1 MGSDPTA
8 ILAAGSQSN
17 RAAVKY
23 PKTKKVNMIKRS
35 NWRGEKEGLCG
46 LWGKVGSGRTVLQNS
61 WNYVTLYLLCYL
73 FCSG

>member
-23 PKTKKVNMIKRS
+23 PKTKKVNMIECS
-35 NWRGEKEGLCG
+35 NWRGAKKVLCG
-46 LWGKVGSGRTVLQNS
+46 LWGKVCSGETVLQNG
-61 WNYVTLYLLCYL
+61 WNYVTLYYF